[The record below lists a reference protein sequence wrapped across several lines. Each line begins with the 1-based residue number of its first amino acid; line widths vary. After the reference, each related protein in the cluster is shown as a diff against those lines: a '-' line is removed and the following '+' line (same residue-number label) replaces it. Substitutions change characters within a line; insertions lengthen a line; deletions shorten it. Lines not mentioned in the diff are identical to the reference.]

1 MQRKKLGGLIAG
13 FLCAATMLV
22 PPLTDTSAASAGTT
36 LYNNQSVQV
45 DGVDCTLWKDYGTT
59 SMKLNGGGAFECSW
73 QNIGNAL
80 FRTGKSL
87 DCTKKYGEYGDI
99 TIDYSADYQPNG
111 NSYLGVYGWS
121 RNPLVEYYIID
132 SWGSWRPPGGYS
144 KGQVTIDGGTY
155 DIYETD
161 RINQPSIDGNTTF
174 KQYWSVRTSKRTS
187 GRISVSKHF
196 DAWAQKGM
204 YLGNLYE
211 VTLNVEGYQSSGY
224 ANVKYNVTTFG
235 GYSIG
240 GGNNNNNQG
249 NNNQGNNNQGY
260 NNNQGNNNG
269 GNNNSGST
277 WNGETIQAESM
288 QKSGQYTGNINSPF
302 SGVALYANQDA
313 ISYTQN
319 FGYGTHNFSLRACSN
334 NNNMAR
340 VDLYIGNQYKGT
352 FYYGDNYPATY
363 TLKNVSHGTGN
374 QEVKLVVTADDGN
387 WDALI
392 DYLEITN
399 P

>member
-13 FLCAATMLV
+13 FLCAAMALV
-22 PPLTDTSAASAGTT
+22 PPLQDTNAASAGTT
-36 LYNNQSVQV
+36 LYDNQSVQV

-73 QNIGNAL
+73 QDIGNVL
-80 FRTGKSL
+80 FRTGKTL
-87 DCTKKYGEYGDI
+87 DCTKTYGEYGDI

-111 NSYLGVYGWS
+111 NSYLCVYGWS
-121 RNPLVEYYIID
+121 RNPLVEYYIVD
-132 SWGSWRPPGGYS
+132 SWGSWRPPGANS
-144 KGQVTIDGGTY
+144 RGQVTIDGGTY

-196 DAWAQKGM
+196 DAWAQRGM
-204 YLGNLYE
+204 NLGNLYE

-224 ANVKYNVTTFG
+224 ANVEYNVITFG

-240 GGNNNNNQG
+240 GGNDNNQSQNNNNS
-249 NNNQGNNNQGY
+249 
-260 NNNQGNNNG
+260 
-269 GNNNSGST
+269 GNNNSGSS
-277 WNGETIQAESM
+277 WNGETIQCENM
-288 QKSGQYTGNINSPF
+288 TKSGQYTGNISSPF
-302 SGVALYANQDA
+302 NGVALYGNQDA
-313 ISYTQN
+313 VSYTQS
-319 FGYGTHNFSLRACSN
+319 FDYGTHNFSLRACSN

-340 VDLYIGNQYKGT
+340 VDLYIGNEYKGT
-352 FYYGDNYPATY
+352 FYYGDDYPATY
-363 TLKNVSHGTGN
+363 TLKNVSHKTGN
-374 QEVKLVVTADDGN
+374 QEVKLVVTNDDGN
-387 WDALI
+387 WDAFL